1 MNASQD
7 FMQMPHEGD
16 ESDSSSDMDD
26 HRGMRKGNSSSD
38 GDSDDF
44 GHGQK
49 DSSDYSDSY
58 DPENNLENVS
68 GEDEANASPM
78 DRRKKG

>member
-26 HRGMRKGNSSSD
+26 HRLRKDQLSSD

-44 GHGQK
+44 CHGHK

-58 DPENNLENVS
+58 DPDNNLENVS
-68 GEDEANASPM
+68 GEDEANVSPM